1 MKVQPSNNDSS
12 ATPNL
17 KQVPPGGKLVFPS
30 APPSAP
36 SNEKGR
42 KMLPTAPPNDQIIQ
56 KNGLSLMT
64 AALFIV
70 GETAGTGVLA
80 APQAVAGCGWTG
92 IAVIVICCLMAAF
105 SGVYLG
111 KCWLLVEHLYPEYRP
126 EAHGAD
132 SKHKIRNPYSII
144 GEKAAGPIGRIVTS
158 LTLVIQLGGG
168 AICMTLICSEL
179 VYGIVNNFHVPYLE
193 GVTFC
198 HWILII
204 GVAMIPLSWF
214 GSPADF
220 WPVAI
225 MAMGGTAVASILVT
239 YAIITSEHAPDPPR
253 ADPTPR
259 TFFVALGTIIF
270 GYGGASAM
278 PTFQMDMKKKS
289 EFVPAVSLAFLS
301 EFQSA
306 DFDETNPI
314 FEY

>member
-1 MKVQPSNNDSS
+1 MQPSNNDSS
-12 ATPNL
+12 ATPNP
-17 KQVPPGGKLVFPS
+17 KQAPPGGKLVLPS
-30 APPSAP
+30 VPPLAP
-36 SNEKGR
+36 SDGKGR
-42 KMLPTAPPNDQIIQ
+42 KMFPTAAPPKNQMIQ

-64 AALFIV
+64 TALFIV

-92 IAVIVICCLMAAF
+92 IAVVVICCLMAAF

-111 KCWLLVEHLYPEYRP
+111 KCWLLVERLYPEYRP
-126 EAHGAD
+126 ESHGAD

-144 GEKAAGPIGRIVTS
+144 GEKAAGPIGRIITS
-158 LTLVIQLGGG
+158 LTLIIQLGGG

-179 VYGIVNNFHVPYLE
+179 VHGIVNNFHLPHLE

-198 HWILII
+198 QWILII
-204 GVAMIPLSWF
+204 GVTMIPLSWF

-225 MAMGGTAVASILVT
+225 MAMGGTAVASVLVT
-239 YAIITSEHAPDPPR
+239 YAIITSDHAPNPTR

-289 EFVPAVSLAFLS
+289 DFVPAVSLAFLS
-301 EFQSA
+301 ESNQLIFI
-306 DFDETNPI
+306 FDETNP
-314 FEY
+314 F